1 MTSTTRELLKKEY
14 DKRRLKNQYYSLRA
28 FSRDLELS
36 KTLVSDVINKNK
48 QISKRSCIHIAR
60 KLDIEDYLLEKM
72 IFENTVACPKENY
85 RELSCEEF
93 DKIATLLHFTILGY
107 LKKDTQVSKE
117 DLFKAIEK
125 DNFEIESC
133 ISNLIELNLIEQNDC
148 YLKRTKRPIT
158 TTSDIPSD
166 SIKKY
171 HDSSLDEIKRC
182 LKEVEVELRDIT
194 SSTFLMKKENMIYL
208 KEEIKKIKRKIE
220 KKFENNQTEYNIYQL
235 NI

>member
-1 MTSTTRELLKKEY
+1 M
-14 DKRRLKNQYYSLRA
+14 
-28 FSRDLELS
+28 
-36 KTLVSDVINKNK
+36 
-48 QISKRSCIHIAR
+48 
-60 KLDIEDYLLEKM
+60 
-72 IFENTVACPKENY
+72 
-85 RELSCEEF
+85 
-93 DKIATLLHFTILGY
+93 HFTILGY

-117 DLFKAIEK
+117 DLLKAIEK

-194 SSTFLMKKENMIYL
+194 SSTFLMEKENMIYL
-208 KEEIKKIKRKIE
+208 KEEIKKIKRKIV
-220 KKFENNQTEYNIYQL
+220 KKFENNQTESNIYQL
-235 NI
+235 NISVIPLTKKGIRRA